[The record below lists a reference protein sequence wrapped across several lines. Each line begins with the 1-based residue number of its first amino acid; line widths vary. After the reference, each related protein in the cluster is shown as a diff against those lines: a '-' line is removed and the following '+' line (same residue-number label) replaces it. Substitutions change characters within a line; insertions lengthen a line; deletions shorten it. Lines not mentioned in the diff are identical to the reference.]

1 MELTK
6 QQKELISDFVP
17 TFNKYLKSR
26 EGVED
31 LQKRH
36 ERSEMYSRN
45 LSKEGIEQMTEIEF
59 GQVVSSLWA
68 SLMWGNKSYLVE
80 RLIQDNTLPKIKKEL
95 SHLLWGKDEI
105 AERYDAFRSEL
116 KGFGTAMITEMMALV
131 HPNECGLWNVKARTA
146 LVALDFDIKTVPL
159 KKSQISG
166 EEYQRFNDIL
176 RLIQKEL
183 VGRIEETLDL
193 LGIDYFLYEIW
204 RVKRE
209 QGDEGEIVQPSISND
224 MTDFDHDEVIEQLVA
239 IGEWMGFQ
247 AKKEQSIAK
256 GARVDTVWQAQI
268 ANLGKVTY
276 VFEVQRRGSLDS
288 LILNLQRAQN
298 NPSVQRLI
306 IVANAKDLSRVRQE
320 IEALPES
327 FRRMVSYM
335 EVWEA
340 KRAAELVSELSEI
353 ISKLEL
359 VKSEYG
365 S

>member
-6 QQKELISDFVP
+6 EQKDKIADFIPV
-17 TFNKYLKSR
+17 FKKYLKSH
-26 EGVED
+26 ESSED
-31 LQKRH
+31 LQSRH
-36 ERSEMYSRN
+36 ERSEMYSKF
-45 LSKEGIEQMTEIEF
+45 LSKDGIEQMTEIEF
-59 GQVVSSLWA
+59 GQVISSLWA
-68 SLMWGNKSYLVE
+68 SLMWGNKEYLVE
-80 RLIQDNTLPKIKKEL
+80 RLIQDNTLPKIKREL
-95 SHLLWGKDEI
+95 TRLLWGKEEI
-105 AERYDAFRSEL
+105 VERYDNFRSEL

-146 LVALDFDIKTVPL
+146 LIALGFDNKTIPL

-166 EEYQRFNDIL
+166 EDYQRFNGVL
-176 RLIQKEL
+176 RLIQNEL
-183 VGRIEETLDL
+183 VGKVEESLDL

-204 RVKRE
+204 RANRE
-209 QGDEGEIVQPSISND
+209 HGDEEELNQVAISNGAS
-224 MTDFDHDEVIEQLVA
+224 DFDHDEVIEQLVA
-239 IGEWMGFQ
+239 IGEWMGFH
-247 AKKEQSIAK
+247 ARKEQLIAK
-256 GARVDTVWQAQI
+256 GAKVDALWQAQI

-306 IVANAKDLSRVRQE
+306 IVANQKDLSRVRQE

-359 VKSEYG
+359 VKIEFG

>member
-1 MELTK
+1 M
-6 QQKELISDFVP
+6 
-17 TFNKYLKSR
+17 
-26 EGVED
+26 
-31 LQKRH
+31 
-36 ERSEMYSRN
+36 
-45 LSKEGIEQMTEIEF
+45 
-59 GQVVSSLWA
+59 
-68 SLMWGNKSYLVE
+68 
-80 RLIQDNTLPKIKKEL
+80 
-95 SHLLWGKDEI
+95 
-105 AERYDAFRSEL
+105 
-116 KGFGTAMITEMMALV
+116 
-131 HPNECGLWNVKARTA
+131 
-146 LVALDFDIKTVPL
+146 
-159 KKSQISG
+159 
-166 EEYQRFNDIL
+166 L

-183 VGRIEETLDL
+183 DGKVEETLDL
-193 LGIDYFLYEIW
+193 LGVDYFLYEVW
-204 RVKRE
+204 REKRE
-209 QGDEGEIVQPSISND
+209 QGDGEETIQVPASTDS
-224 MTDFDHDEVIEQLVA
+224 TDFDHDEVIEQLVA

-247 AKKEQSIAK
+247 AKKEQPIAK
-256 GARVDTVWQAQI
+256 GAKVDALWQAQI

>member
-6 QQKELISDFVP
+6 DQKELIAGFVP
-17 TFNKYLKSR
+17 TFKKYLKSPISS
-26 EGVED
+26 ED
-31 LQKRH
+31 LQSRH
-36 ERSEMYSRN
+36 ERSEMYSRL
-45 LSKEGIEQMTEIEF
+45 LSCDGIEQMTELEF
-59 GQVVSSLWA
+59 GQVISSLWA
-68 SLMWGNKSYLVE
+68 SLMWGNKGYLVE
-80 RLIQDNTLPKIKKEL
+80 RLIQNNTLPLIKQQL
-95 SHLLWGKDEI
+95 TMLLWEKGSV
-105 AERYDAFRSEL
+105 AERYNAFRGEL
-116 KGFGTAMITEMMALV
+116 KGFGTAMITELMALV
-131 HPNECGLWNVKARTA
+131 HPNGCGLWNVKARTA
-146 LVALDFDIKTVPL
+146 LVALGFDSNTVPL

-166 EEYQRFNDIL
+166 EDYQRFNEVL
-176 RLIQKEL
+176 RLIQSEL
-183 VGRIEETLDL
+183 VGKVEETLDL
-193 LGIDYFLYEIW
+193 LGVDYFLYEIW
-204 RVKRE
+204 RVNRE
-209 QGDEGEIVQPSISND
+209 QGDEEEIIEIPASND
-224 MTDFDHDEVIEQLVA
+224 LADFDHDEVIEQLVA

-247 AKKEQSIAK
+247 AKKEQPIAR
-256 GARVDTVWQAQI
+256 GAKVDALWQAQI

-306 IVANAKDLSRVRQE
+306 IVATAKDLSRVRRE
-320 IEALPES
+320 IESLPES

>member
-1 MELTK
+1 MELTQEQK
-6 QQKELISDFVP
+6 QKIVAFIP
-17 TFNKYLKSR
+17 TFKKYLKSP
-26 EGVED
+26 VSSED
-31 LQKRH
+31 LQSRH
-36 ERSEMYSRN
+36 ERSEMYSRL
-45 LSKEGIEQMTEIEF
+45 LSHDGIEQMTEIEF
-59 GQVVSSLWA
+59 GQVISSLWA
-68 SLMWGNKSYLVE
+68 SLMWGNKGYLVE
-80 RLIQDNTLPKIKKEL
+80 RLIQDNTLPLIKTKL
-95 SHLLWGKDEI
+95 VQLLWGDGSV

-116 KGFGTAMITEMMALV
+116 KGFGTAMITETMALV
-131 HPNECGLWNVKARTA
+131 HPNECGLWNVKARTG
-146 LVALDFDIKTVPL
+146 LVALGFDTNTVPL

-166 EEYQRFNDIL
+166 DDYQRFNDVL

-183 VGRIEETLDL
+183 IGKVEETLDL
-193 LGIDYFLYEIW
+193 LGVDYFLYEIW
-204 RVKRE
+204 RAKRE
-209 QGDEGEIVQPSISND
+209 QGDEVEVIQTPTATDI
-224 MTDFDHDEVIEQLVA
+224 TDFDHDEVIEQLVA

-247 AKKEQSIAK
+247 AKKEQLIAK
-256 GARVDTVWQAQI
+256 GAKVDALWQAQI

-276 VFEVQRRGSLDS
+276 IFEVQRRGSLDS

-306 IVANAKDLSRVRQE
+306 IVANARDLSRVRQE
-320 IEALPES
+320 IETLPES